1 MVEVGRNQLLSFAEH
16 SFQPSLFGCSSACCF
31 WLNRGWIAESGIFFQ
46 PVGWAEA
53 SRNAEGV
60 SRDCVAGDGE
70 DETPGGGRVI
80 TWSANSWLSKRLGR
94 VERIARESLVLHGGH
109 RFPLVG
115 AAR

>member
-1 MVEVGRNQLLSFAEH
+1 MPKAYRETAWPR
-16 SFQPSLFGCSSACCF
+16 
-31 WLNRGWIAESGIFFQ
+31 
-46 PVGWAEA
+46 
-53 SRNAEGV
+53 
-60 SRDCVAGDGE
+60 DGE

-80 TWSANSWLSKRLGR
+80 AWSANSWLSKRLGR